1 MGHNKTQDRPAITA
15 SEANAVLQQF
25 RISKI
30 DSVRS
35 YFGGSSNAPKARV
48 YTAQGD
54 YLLKRIA
61 PKRASQ
67 DMLRHQHRLQLHL
80 RRNGFSVPQLVTTLK
95 DEETLLECDGHLYEL
110 MSWVEGMRF
119 SWCADEAR
127 SIGTALASMHD
138 LLEDLAL
145 QGPQRPGFHDRRD
158 VARAAME
165 LAGRLPHEA
174 QVHCET
180 VAAWLGEARRATRS
194 CWSSLPMTV
203 NHGDWHPGN
212 LLMRDGRV
220 VAVIDW
226 ESARAEP
233 RVSDLANAL
242 LQFSLHRAS
251 GTTPAEWPVKPETEL
266 LRAIADGYNLLA
278 RTPMTNQEIEVV
290 PDLTIEAMSAEA
302 IVPLYRKGRLR
313 DHAATLVL
321 PWVVARLHWIRTNRD
336 LIRDI
341 LSSARVD

>member
-1 MGHNKTQDRPAITA
+1 
-15 SEANAVLQQF
+15 
-25 RISKI
+25 
-30 DSVRS
+30 
-35 YFGGSSNAPKARV
+35 
-48 YTAQGD
+48 
-54 YLLKRIA
+54 
-61 PKRASQ
+61 
-67 DMLRHQHRLQLHL
+67 
-80 RRNGFSVPQLVTTLK
+80 
-95 DEETLLECDGHLYEL
+95 
-110 MSWVEGMRF
+110 
-119 SWCADEAR
+119 
-127 SIGTALASMHD
+127 
-138 LLEDLAL
+138 
-145 QGPQRPGFHDRRD
+145 
-158 VARAAME
+158 
-165 LAGRLPHEA
+165 
-174 QVHCET
+174 
-180 VAAWLGEARRATRS
+180 
-194 CWSSLPMTV
+194 
-203 NHGDWHPGN
+203 
-212 LLMRDGRV
+212 MRDGRV